1 MTCLEVDE
9 LAAAYALGAL
19 TPEQRSEVEAHLAT
33 CKQHAGVLSE
43 LRSTAGA
50 LALSPEEVAP
60 TPMLKSR
67 IMAAALDAPAAASRP
82 EAPSRAAA
90 PSASKRRW
98 SFRWPAVPMRPAL
111 GLLSV
116 AVIALLVWNVA
127 LQMNHGSDNKDAFVR
142 YVGNEQ
148 VHAHIYFV
156 ENVGV
161 MTIDGLDQLPA
172 GETYQAWSVFD
183 GTTRSLGVLNVSD
196 NGDGYVLLSNHVTSN
211 QKVWVTIEPSGG
223 SSAPSGTTVLS
234 SQQQ

>member
-9 LAAAYALGAL
+9 LAAGYALGAL
-19 TPEQRSEVEAHLAT
+19 TPEQRSEVEAHLRT
-33 CKQHAGVLSE
+33 CKQHAGVLGE
-43 LRSTAGA
+43 LRSAVGA

-60 TPMLKSR
+60 TPLLKSR
-67 IMAAALDAPAAASRP
+67 IMAAALEAPAVTPRP
-82 EAPSRAAA
+82 AEAPSR
-90 PSASKRRW
+90 PRRRW

-116 AVIALLVWNVA
+116 AVVALLVWNVT
-127 LQMNHGSDNKDAFVR
+127 LQMNGGGSNKDAFVR

-161 MTIDGLDQLPA
+161 MTIDGLDQLPS
-172 GETYQAWSVFD
+172 GKTYQAWAVFD
-183 GTTRSLGVLNVSD
+183 GTPSSLGVLNVSD
-196 NGDGYVLLSNHVTSN
+196 SGDGYVLLSKHVTSK
-211 QKVWVTIEPSGG
+211 QPVWVTIEPSGG
-223 SSAPSGTTVLS
+223 SSEPSGTTVLS

>member
-1 MTCLEVDE
+1 MTCQEVDE
-9 LAAAYALGAL
+9 LAAGYALGAL
-19 TPEQRSEVEAHLAT
+19 TPEQQSELEAHLAT
-33 CKQHAGVLSE
+33 CKQHSGVLGE
-43 LRSTAGA
+43 LRSAVGA

-67 IMAAALDAPAAASRP
+67 ILAAALEAPVAAPARQLQQP
-82 EAPSRAAA
+82 APPR
-90 PSASKRRW
+90 RRW
-98 SFRWPAVPMRPAL
+98 SFRWPTVPMRPAL

-116 AVIALLVWNVA
+116 AVVALLIWNVT
-127 LQMNHGSDNKDAFVR
+127 LQTNQGSDNKDAFVR

-172 GETYQAWSVFD
+172 GKAYQAWAVFD
-183 GTTRSLGVLNVSD
+183 GTPTSLGLLNVSD
-196 NGDGYVLLSNHVTSN
+196 NGDGYVLLSKHVTSK
-211 QKVWVTIEPSGG
+211 QPVWVTIEPSGG
-223 SSAPSGTTVLS
+223 SNTPSGSTVLS